1 MAESGDYEKLLT
13 DLQAACVA
21 LARTDPASAESVAE
35 AAEIISALTSRVAEL
50 EKELAAVEDRKEW
63 RKERQHEGIVAA
75 QDRGVTFG
83 RPLKALPDDYEEV
96 KNLWFTRQISSR
108 EGARRLGIS
117 QDTFLRWC
125 RTR

>member
-1 MAESGDYEKLLT
+1 MTETVTYDQLLT
-13 DLQAACVA
+13 RLASNRESMDESVA
-21 LARTDPASAESVAE
+21 LAVGE
-35 AAEIISALTSRVAEL
+35 AIDAITTLQNRVTEL
-50 EKELAAVEDRKEW
+50 EDELTAVEDRKKW

-83 RPLKALPDDYEEV
+83 RPRLPLPDNFEDV
-96 KNLWFTRQISSR
+96 KNLWYSRQISSR
-108 EGARRLGIS
+108 TGAKMLGIS

>member
-1 MAESGDYEKLLT
+1 MTETVTYDQLLT
-13 DLQAACVA
+13 RLASNRESMDESAALVIGEAIDAITALQN
-21 LARTDPASAESVAE
+21 
-35 AAEIISALTSRVAEL
+35 RVTEL
-50 EKELAAVEDRKEW
+50 EDELTAVEDRKKW

-83 RPLKALPDDYEEV
+83 RPRLPLPDNFEDV
-96 KNLWFTRQISSR
+96 KNLWMTRQISSR
-108 EGARRLGIS
+108 TGAKMLGIS